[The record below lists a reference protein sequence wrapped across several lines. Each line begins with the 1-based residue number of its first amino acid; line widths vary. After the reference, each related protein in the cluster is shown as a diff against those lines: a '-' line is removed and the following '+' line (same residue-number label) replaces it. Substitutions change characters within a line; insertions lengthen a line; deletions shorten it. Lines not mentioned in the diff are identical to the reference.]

1 MAIKSRPIDKRKM
14 CNVEVNLNFENCGQF
29 ISCLKS
35 KQNESTLI
43 NIEFTFFFVN
53 VWYFIEFFY
62 TFLK

>member
-43 NIEFTFFFVN
+43 LNLLFSLLMCGILLN
-53 VWYFIEFFY
+53 SFIHS
-62 TFLK
+62 